1 MADRDLDAA
10 IAATRFGLG
19 ARPGEIAE
27 TARDPRGFLKAQIR
41 QDGADQPQAGAPTAR
56 QRIAEFRDYQK
67 DRQVERRAKAPDAK
81 GGDTKGGDARPGDPA
96 APAEIPEARDPVKMA
111 QRMLRE
117 ETGVDFAARAQLGAT
132 TPAAFRERWT
142 LFWANHFTV
151 SANKLE
157 TATVVGPFEQ
167 EAIRPHVFGRFGDL
181 LAAVETH
188 PAMLLYL
195 DQVQSV
201 GPNSMAAQRQG
212 RGGAGGVGGGL
223 LRAAGQGRKLGLN
236 ENLARE
242 ILELHTVGVNGGYP
256 QPDVTEFARA
266 MTGLSI
272 GGLREPGDLA
282 GVTIFRDA
290 AHEPGERTVM
300 GMRYGSGGKTQAGA
314 ILADLAARPQTAR
327 FICGKL
333 ARHFV
338 ADDPPPGLTERLT
351 KVWMNTGGDLAQVA
365 DALVSAPQAWD
376 PTPRKF
382 KTPYEFLI
390 SSWRAAGGAPRDIGA
405 LAPTLNSLGQKPFG
419 APSPK
424 GWPEETEALAAPDA
438 LVKRMVWAQKFS
450 AAAVGGRDPKTLA
463 ADALGARLRPATAT
477 AIARS
482 ESRGEGLA
490 LLLMSPEF
498 QRR

>member
-1 MADRDLDAA
+1 LGARDLDAA

-19 ARPGEIAE
+19 ARPGEIDA
-27 TARDPRGFLKAQIR
+27 AKADPRGFLRAQIR
-41 QDGADQPQAGAPTAR
+41 AEGADQPQADAETAR
-56 QRIAEFRDYQK
+56 QRISEFRDYQK
-67 DRQVERRAKAPDAK
+67 DRQAERRAKAD
-81 GGDTKGGDARPGDPA
+81 DARPGDA
-96 APAEIPEARDPVKMA
+96 AVPGQVPDARDPAKMA

-117 ETGVDFAARAQLGAT
+117 ETGVDFAARARLGAT

-151 SANKLE
+151 SATKLA

-181 LAAVETH
+181 LGAAETH

-195 DQVQSV
+195 DQAQSV
-201 GPNSMAAQRQG
+201 GPDSMAAG
-212 RGGAGGVGGGL
+212 YLKRGGG
-223 LRAAGQGRKLGLN
+223 GQGRKAGLN

-242 ILELHTVGVNGGYP
+242 ILELHTVGVKGGYS
-256 QPDVTEFARA
+256 QADVTEFARA

-272 GGLREPGDLA
+272 GALREPTA
-282 GVTIFRDA
+282 GTTVFRDL
-290 AHEPGERTVM
+290 AHEPGARTVM
-300 GMRYGSGGKTQAGA
+300 GVRYPSGGKEQLGA

-338 ADDPPPGLTERLT
+338 ADDPPPALTDRLT
-351 KVWMNTGGDLAQVA
+351 RAWTSSGGDLARVA
-365 DALVSAPQAWD
+365 EALVSAPEAWD

-390 SSWRAAGGAPRDIGA
+390 SSWRAADAAPRDIGV
-405 LAPTLNSLGQKPFG
+405 LAPILTGLGQKPFS

-424 GWPEETEALAAPDA
+424 GWPEETEAWAAPDA

-450 AAAVGGRDPKTLA
+450 AAAVAGRDPKAMA
-463 ADALGARLRPATAT
+463 AEALGARLSPAAAT
-477 AIARS
+477 AIARA